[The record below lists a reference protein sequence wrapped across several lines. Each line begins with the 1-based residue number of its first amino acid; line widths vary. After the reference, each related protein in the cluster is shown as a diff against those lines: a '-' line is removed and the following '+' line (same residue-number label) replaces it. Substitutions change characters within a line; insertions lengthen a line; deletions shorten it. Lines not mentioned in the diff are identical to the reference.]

1 MGNFVSNLNKISDL
15 VSRRITLL
23 GAGPMSK
30 FSVDAIIDLSNLYN
44 LPVAMIPSRRQ
55 IECQQ
60 LGGGYVENWT
70 TEDFA
75 KYVKSNDINGN
86 VLLSR
91 DHCGPWQLEKLNNDG
106 LPYSLEEEMKLVK
119 ISIAADIKSGFDL
132 MHIDPS
138 LGFKHGLSKA
148 EVREIVY
155 ELIDFCETIKTSEIL
170 YEIGTEE
177 QVYSSSEDVESE
189 LKIILNDL
197 KNRSL
202 PAPIFYVH
210 QTGTKVVERRNVGN
224 FDNPLDSKGYLPAS
238 YNLPRV
244 KKLCELNGV
253 WLKEHNADYM
263 SDRALE
269 WHPRFGIHAANVA
282 PEFGYVETQTIVNLA
297 KLTSSDDLI
306 EVMVDKVNSFGKWKK
321 WMLEKSESDEFE
333 KMLIAGHYH
342 FSENWHL
349 EWREELRGRL
359 IKFDLDLDKIIYE
372 EVRKS
377 IDRYLKCFGYASR

>member
-1 MGNFVSNLNKISDL
+1 MSNLSKIKNL

-30 FSVDAIIDLSNLYN
+30 FSIDAIIELSNFYE
-44 LPVAMIPSRRQ
+44 LPIAMIPSRRQ
-55 IECQQ
+55 IECRE

-75 KYVKSNDINGN
+75 KYVKSNDAGGN

-91 DHCGPWQLEKLNNDG
+91 DHCGPWQLEQVNKDG
-106 LPYSLEEEMKLVK
+106 IPNSLEEEMRLVK
-119 ISIAADIKSGFDL
+119 ISIEADIKSGFDL
-132 MHIDPS
+132 IHIDPS
-138 LGFKHGLSKA
+138 LGFRHGLTKT

-155 ELIDFCETIKTSEIL
+155 ELIDFCESIKSSEIL

-189 LKIILNDL
+189 LNTILKDL
-197 KNRSL
+197 ERKSL
-202 PAPIFYVH
+202 PAPVFYVH

-244 KKLCELNGV
+244 TKLCELNGV

-263 SDRALE
+263 TNKALA

-282 PEFGYVETQTIVNLA
+282 PEFGYIETQTLINLA
-297 KLTSSDDLI
+297 KISSSDDLI
-306 EVMVDKVNSFGKWKK
+306 ELMLDKVNSLGKWKK
-321 WMLEKSESDEFE
+321 WMLKESESDEFE

-342 FSENWHL
+342 FSEDWHL
-349 EWREELRGRL
+349 AWREELRLRL
-359 IKFDLDLDKIIYE
+359 NRIDIDLDKFIYD

-377 IDRYLKCFGYASR
+377 IDRYLKCFGYASK